1 MNKSEL
7 RKLRDRHGEL
17 VDKKF
22 SGEFSAVDAMELASI
37 NKALDRAEES
47 HYAPIKKELKAMTKK
62 VKQIAKPFTPRSGM
76 VFKEN
81 VARNPRTAVL
91 VEIEQAGRIWLAESV
106 TNRAKFRIPA
116 AKLHGGAY
124 HDGWSKCESADAL
137 PKKFGDVAED
147 EMAGEIFGALNQ

>member
-1 MNKSEL
+1 MANKNKTIPMKFKTQIECGGFVEREFPVSAQY
-7 RKLRDRHGEL
+7 
-17 VDKKF
+17 VDMPC
-22 SGEFSAVDAMELASI
+22 SCGGSARITFKIGVWGGLYASDV
-37 NKALDRAEES
+37 L
-47 HYAPIKKELKAMTKK
+47 HTPPI
-62 VKQIAKPFTPRSGM
+62 KPFTPRSGM

-91 VEIEQAGRIWLAESV
+91 VEIEQAGRRWIAESV

-137 PKKFGDVAED
+137 SESQIEVLASAFPFVRDK
-147 EMAGEIFGALNQ
+147 

>member
-37 NKALDRAEES
+37 NKTLDRAEES
-47 HYAPIKKELKAMTKK
+47 HYAPIKGELKAMTKK

-91 VEIEQAGRIWLAESV
+91 IEIEQAGRIWIAESV
-106 TNRAKFRIPA
+106 TNLAKFRIPA

-124 HDGWSKCESADAL
+124 HDGWSLIKPEDAL
-137 PKKFGDVAED
+137 PEQFGDVVED
-147 EMAGEIFGALNQ
+147 EGAEEIFGELLK

>member
-22 SGEFSAVDAMELASI
+22 SDEFSAVDAMELASI

-62 VKQIAKPFTPRSGM
+62 VKQIAKPFAPRSGM
-76 VFKEN
+76 MFKEN

-91 VEIEQAGRIWLAESV
+91 VEIEQAGRIWIAENV
-106 TNRAKFRIPA
+106 TNRGAKFRIPA

-124 HDGWSKCESADAL
+124 HDGWSLIKPDDAL
-137 PKKFGDVAED
+137 PKKFGEVVEG
-147 EMAGEIFGALNQ
+147 EMLKPSELF